1 MYFAMQESW
10 VEVPPLHMMAA
21 GYLGILKA
29 NKGRSAR
36 RKRPTVATGAE
47 GSLPPHI
54 PEGDRGDLFELFR
67 SLNGGML

>member
-47 GSLPPHI
+47 GSLP
-54 PEGDRGDLFELFR
+54 RR
-67 SLNGGML
+67 